1 MNTRI
6 LKQINNRVKIFN
18 AQHGYEVAIRER
30 KLFGGYTLWETTNS
44 FSTLNKAIRRKNNYI
59 IMLMRDLG
67 YQHEFVSR
75 RIQRKK

>member
-30 KLFGGYTLWETTNS
+30 KLFGGYTPWETTNS

>member
-1 MNTRI
+1 MKTRI

-18 AQHGYEVAIRER
+18 AQHGYEVAIREK
-30 KLFGGYTLWETTNS
+30 KLFGGYTEWITINS
-44 FSTLNKAIRRKNNYI
+44 FSTFNKAIRRKHTHI

-75 RIQRKK
+75 RIKRKK

>member
-30 KLFGGYTLWETTNS
+30 KLFGGYTPREVINS